1 MNARKGLDTR
11 RSVIIAILFGAL
23 VATAFGAAG
32 CGDQMAR
39 MQQNQVKLQAMVA
52 ANARELATL
61 SSQVHV
67 SQDRIEEGFAGLEQD
82 IRNTDAR
89 LAAVQSEQAQL
100 HQTVAANDQNM
111 NARLTQLTDNQASLR
126 DGIAHVADIA
136 QRTNTTVSTVA
147 RDQATLHQLVQNN
160 KKELGE
166 SITTVANNQEQT
178 HAGIHQLHQADQN
191 LANLIATVTAKQE
204 ALQKLTEGNHE
215 QLTGSLAAL
224 STHQGQ
230 FRGEMGDLRSLT
242 QTVAADV
249 TALGNEQAA
258 LHDTVRANT
267 ATLVAGQ
274 GAIRD
279 TLRTNNEVV
288 AAGLTNLAVQQ
299 QDIGN
304 NVTNLRENSD
314 KLAADLATVASEQ
327 TALRQMVSNSTEN
340 LAAIAEGQGAL
351 QLSVG
356 ALDAK
361 TTTLA
366 SDISSVSQQLS
377 ALDENVKAG
386 NETLTSH
393 TAALADGQRM
403 IQTGLNTMT
412 ATTNQSALTVLAMG
426 NRQGEME
433 QAMQAGIDRLTVE
446 TQQLA
451 SGQQTLDAA
460 LRDRSESLSSQL
472 VNLTQKQQ
480 QMQSGLDTLTMTT
493 GQVALDVL
501 AIHDTQ
507 AGQGQAIASNQQQL
521 VAKLDATAQNQQQIR
536 EGLDTITAT
545 TTQTALDVLT
555 VSETQAGQAQAI
567 QANQQQ
573 LVARLDATAQNQ
585 QQIREGLDTITA
597 TTTQTALDVLTVSE
611 IQAGQ
616 TQTIEANQHQL
627 VARLDATAQ
636 NQQQIRDGL
645 DTITTT
651 TTQTALDVLTVSEV
665 QAGQTQTIQANQQQ
679 VVARLDA
686 AAQDQQ
692 QIRDSLGTIGATT
705 AQVALDVLAGHDS
718 QVQQAQ
724 TLQAGQQAIA
734 AELSTVTEGQQQV
747 QGHLETITATATQVA
762 RDVVQVGENQGKL
775 ERAFET
781 NRQELVARL
790 TEIAQGQQEWL
801 TRFDAA
807 QANIEAMATG
817 IASLEQRVMKLQGT
831 LQSSLNDLNTLL
843 DAKSQRQAQFEE
855 TVRQDVQS
863 LGDSLV
869 QLRDA
874 QTGLQKRIQEMQ
886 SSSESQTEDLLSAIE
901 QLQQKTD
908 SNSALVPAEI
918 KSSKAQPEQIPLP

>member
-160 KKELGE
+160 KKELVE

-555 VSETQAGQAQAI
+555 VSE
-567 QANQQQ
+567 
-573 LVARLDATAQNQ
+573 
-585 QQIREGLDTITA
+585 
-597 TTTQTALDVLTVSE
+597 
-611 IQAGQ
+611 
-616 TQTIEANQHQL
+616 
-627 VARLDATAQ
+627 
-636 NQQQIRDGL
+636 
-645 DTITTT
+645 
-651 TTQTALDVLTVSEV
+651 
-665 QAGQTQTIQANQQQ
+665 
-679 VVARLDA
+679 
-686 AAQDQQ
+686 
-692 QIRDSLGTIGATT
+692 
-705 AQVALDVLAGHDS
+705 
-718 QVQQAQ
+718 
-724 TLQAGQQAIA
+724 
-734 AELSTVTEGQQQV
+734 
-747 QGHLETITATATQVA
+747 
-762 RDVVQVGENQGKL
+762 
-775 ERAFET
+775 
-781 NRQELVARL
+781 
-790 TEIAQGQQEWL
+790 
-801 TRFDAA
+801 
-807 QANIEAMATG
+807 
-817 IASLEQRVMKLQGT
+817 
-831 LQSSLNDLNTLL
+831 
-843 DAKSQRQAQFEE
+843 
-855 TVRQDVQS
+855 
-863 LGDSLV
+863 
-869 QLRDA
+869 
-874 QTGLQKRIQEMQ
+874 
-886 SSSESQTEDLLSAIE
+886 
-901 QLQQKTD
+901 
-908 SNSALVPAEI
+908 
-918 KSSKAQPEQIPLP
+918 